1 MTDLALLAASLG
13 VSDRTLRRA
22 AERGTIRCLRQ
33 GKRRRLP
40 VEEALY
46 VGRRWPL
53 IRSLVRELRTLPNVR
68 MAVLFGSV
76 ARGEENDTSDI
87 DLFVCFAEPGLHG
100 RARLLERLEAATE
113 RQVQVVS
120 MEDANSLLLAEVLR
134 DGRVLVDRDG
144 DWVSLAS
151 RTPQVLAD
159 AEKARDELEREVFDG
174 LTELF
179 AEATS

>member
-1 MTDLALLAASLG
+1 MTDLALLAATLG

-33 GKRRRLP
+33 GERRRLP

-46 VGRRWPL
+46 VERRWPL
-53 IRSLVRELRTLPNVR
+53 IRSLVRELRTPPNVR
-68 MAVLFGSV
+68 LAVLFGSV
-76 ARGEENDTSDI
+76 ARGEENDASDI
-87 DLFVCFAEPGLHG
+87 DLFVRFAEPGLHA
-100 RARLLERLEAATE
+100 RARLLERLEAATG

-120 MEDANSLLLAEVLR
+120 MEDSNSLLLAEVLR

-151 RTPQVLAD
+151 RTAQVLSD
-159 AEKARDELEREVFDG
+159 AERARGELEREVFEAVS
-174 LTELF
+174 ELL
-179 AEATS
+179 AE

>member
-1 MTDLALLAASLG
+1 MTDLALLAGTLG

-22 AERGTIRCLRQ
+22 AERGTIHCLRQ
-33 GKRRRLP
+33 GERRRLP

-46 VGRRWPL
+46 VERRWPL

-68 MAVLFGSV
+68 LAVLFGSV
-76 ARGEENDTSDI
+76 ARGEENDASDI
-87 DLFVCFAEPGLHG
+87 DLLVRFAEPGLHA
-100 RARLLERLEAATE
+100 RARLLERLEAATG

-120 MEDANSLLLAEVLR
+120 MEDSNSLLLAEVLR

-151 RTPQVLAD
+151 RTAQVLSD
-159 AEKARDELEREVFDG
+159 AERARGELEREVFEA
-174 LTELF
+174 LSELL
-179 AEATS
+179 AE